1 MKKIVTEPTSR
12 RAFFA
17 KAAVAL
23 SAAPAAAKSVAASV
37 AQKTVAE
44 KHMELQATASLMGAV
59 APMPAYVDQGHDML
73 THVLKAREL
82 GVLPDGVWDA
92 FVDRFGQ
99 SSYETASDVLSLRS
113 VSLAGARAIQH
124 NRRHKD
130 FVKYMYATKKKN
142 EGMRA
147 LDLLT
152 SQLFGRNRGANMLD

>member
-37 AQKTVAE
+37 AQKTVAGKLAE
-44 KHMELQATASLMGAV
+44 VQATASMIGSAV
-59 APMPAYVDQGHDML
+59 PMRPYDDNGYDML

-82 GVLPDGVWDA
+82 GVLPDGVWEA

-113 VSLAGARAIQH
+113 VSLAGVRAIQH

-130 FVKYMYATKKKN
+130 LLKYMQETKKKN
-142 EGMRA
+142 DGMRA
-147 LDLLT
+147 LDLLA
-152 SQLFGRNRGANMLD
+152 SQVFGKVGG

>member
-37 AQKTVAE
+37 AQKTVAGKLAE
-44 KHMELQATASLMGAV
+44 VQATASMTGFAV
-59 APMPAYVDQGHDML
+59 APMPAYVDQGYDML
-73 THVLKAREL
+73 TYMLKAREF
-82 GVLPDGVWDA
+82 GALPDGVWEA

-152 SQLFGRNRGANMLD
+152 SQIFGRNRGLGQ